1 MVNEKIEQLIKE
13 EKENQEK
20 IITQNQ
26 EIDDLLQRERES
38 SIEEEQI
45 KEEQGKVESE
55 EIDKLLNEEN
65 KHIKR
70 LHQIVKD
77 TIKKE
82 KLLISGLLNPAEETL
97 TFGQK
102 LSDKVASF
110 GGSWKFIISFG
121 IFLTIWMTIN
131 SILPLITRFDPYPFI
146 LLNLLLSTI
155 AALQAPIIMMSQNRK
170 EAKERIRSENDY
182 MIDLKSEMQ
191 IRSLHKK
198 MNLLLE
204 KQIKTLYESQT
215 RQFMI
220 LKEINHKLDVVNND
234 IIKIKNPQ

>member
-1 MVNEKIEQLIKE
+1 MENNKIEQLIKE

-20 IITQNQ
+20 IIAQNR
-26 EIDDLLQRERES
+26 EIDDLLKRERES
-38 SIEEEQI
+38 SIEEEQV
-45 KEEQGKVESE
+45 KEEQDQIEAE
-55 EIDKLLNEEN
+55 EINKLVGEEN
-65 KHIKR
+65 EHIRR
-70 LHQIVKD
+70 LHKIVKD

-82 KLLISGLLNPAEETL
+82 KLLIHSLSNPAEETL

-121 IFLTIWMTIN
+121 IFLVIWMTIN
-131 SILPLITRFDPYPFI
+131 SILPLVTRFDPYPFI

-182 MIDLKSEMQ
+182 MIDLKSEIQ

-215 RQFMI
+215 RQLMI
-220 LKEINHKLDVVNND
+220 LKEINRKLDWVHND
-234 IIKIKNPQ
+234 KNRP

>member
-1 MVNEKIEQLIKE
+1 MNNETIEQLIKE

-20 IITQNQ
+20 IIAQSQ
-26 EIDDLLQRERES
+26 EIDELLKKERGS
-38 SIEEEQI
+38 SIEEEQV
-45 KEEQGKVESE
+45 KEEQDQVEAE
-55 EIDKLLNEEN
+55 EMNKLLGEEN
-65 KHIKR
+65 EHIKR
-70 LHQIVKD
+70 LHKIVRD

-82 KLLISGLLNPAEETL
+82 KLLIHSLLNPTEETL
-97 TFGQK
+97 TFGQR

-121 IFLTIWMTIN
+121 IFLAIWMTLN

-220 LKEINHKLDVVNND
+220 LKEINHKLDTANNG
-234 IIKIKNPQ
+234 KNKN

>member
-1 MVNEKIEQLIKE
+1 MENNKIEQLLKE

-20 IITQNQ
+20 IIAQNR
-26 EIDDLLQRERES
+26 EIDELLQRERES

-45 KEEQGKVESE
+45 KEEQDQVEAE

-70 LHQIVKD
+70 LHKIVRQ

-82 KLLISGLLNPAEETL
+82 KLLISSLLNPEEETL

-121 IFLTIWMTIN
+121 IFLIIWMTLN
-131 SILPLITRFDPYPFI
+131 SILPLVTRFDPYPFI

-155 AALQAPIIMMSQNRK
+155 AALQAPVIMMSQNRK
-170 EAKERIRSENDY
+170 EAKERIRGENDY

-204 KQIKTLYESQT
+204 KQMNTLYESQT
-215 RQFMI
+215 KQFMI
-220 LKEINHKLDVVNND
+220 LKEINHKLDALNND
-234 IIKIKNPQ
+234 MIKIKNY